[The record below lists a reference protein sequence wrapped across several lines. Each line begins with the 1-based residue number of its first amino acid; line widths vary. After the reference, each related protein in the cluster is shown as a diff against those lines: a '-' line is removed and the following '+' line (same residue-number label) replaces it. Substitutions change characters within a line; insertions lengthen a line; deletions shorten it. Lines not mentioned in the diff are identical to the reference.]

1 KKIDPIFINNKACKY
16 AHIKKLLFFLFFLE
30 IRMAQSNTDIAYC
43 EQIRNVIEKNYPNLY
58 EVWKEAP
65 KGTLAALNAKG
76 AIEAYEVNKE
86 FKMPYH
92 EGSDN
97 IQAGKEYK
105 QALINYLKL
114 VNTDVRLEKAREILA
129 DEIWKRH
136 YERYPTWPKPGG
148 NQKDT
153 VAIDRKD
160 SYEYKKEYIV
170 WSCSGTITVEDDRPT
185 TSEYKARFEG
195 KPTLRIL
202 MVNRDL
208 LSQFNAMCGNNKQLA
223 IEKAKGYVNK
233 SAITW
238 NDCIKIVLYQQK
250 KVIETSFEIFAL
262 EW

>member
-1 KKIDPIFINNKACKY
+1 MYRKLGHKKLLKKIDPIFINNKACKY
-16 AHIKKLLFFLFFLE
+16 AHMYTFSLKKEKKFLFFLFFLE
-30 IRMAQSNTDIAYC
+30 IRMAQSNTDITYC
-43 EQIRNVIEKNYPNLY
+43 GFIREVIEKDYPTLY

-65 KGTLAALNAKG
+65 EGTLAALNAVG
-76 AIEAYEVNKE
+76 AIKAYKLNRI
-86 FKMPYH
+86 FNMPYH

-160 SYEYKKEYIV
+160 SYEYKEEYIM
-170 WSCSGTITVEDDRPT
+170 TDQQHLNI
-185 TSEYKARFEG
+185 
-195 KPTLRIL
+195 
-202 MVNRDL
+202 
-208 LSQFNAMCGNNKQLA
+208 KQGLK
-223 IEKAKGYVNK
+223 EN
-233 SAITW
+233 
-238 NDCIKIVLYQQK
+238 QH
-250 KVIETSFEIFAL
+250 
-262 EW
+262 